1 MSLTDVTLCGKTLC
15 SPVIAASGTFGF
27 GGEYAGIVDMKK
39 LGGISGKGLTLE
51 GKYGNEGERLWETPA
66 GLINSIGLQNPGVRH
81 FIEYELP
88 GMKKL
93 GPAVLAN
100 LGGSTI
106 ETYEEGARLLD
117 ETNVDFIE
125 LNISCPNVKAGGI
138 AYGVKAESAREVVSR
153 VRACTKKPLIV
164 KLSPNAENITE
175 MALAC
180 EAAGADGLSLV
191 NTFQAMA
198 IDLEKR
204 RPVFNNVFAG
214 LSGPAIRPIALRMVY
229 QVCRAVQ
236 VPVVGLGGIATAGD
250 ALEFIMAGAAAVQV
264 GTANFLPSADGK
276 LFAQKDRTACADR
289 VPQGHGVRSLA
300 EIRGCAQV

>member
-1 MSLTDVTLCGKTLC
+1 MADLRVNLCGKTLQ

-27 GGEYAGIVDMKK
+27 GVEYENIVDLKK
-39 LGGISGKGLTLE
+39 LGAVSGKGLTLE
-51 GKYGNEGERLWETPA
+51 GKYGNEGERLWETPS
-66 GLINSIGLQNPGVRH
+66 GLINSIGLQNPGVQH
-81 FIEYELP
+81 FIDNELP
-88 GMKKL
+88 DMLGM
-93 GPAVLAN
+93 GCAAMAN

-117 ETNVDFIE
+117 KTDIDFIE

-153 VRACTKKPLIV
+153 VRKCTTKPMIV
-164 KLSPNAENITE
+164 KLSPNAENIVE

-180 EAAGADGLSLV
+180 EEAGADGLSLV

-204 RPVFNNVFAG
+204 RPVFHNVFAG

-229 QVCRAVQ
+229 QVCGAVK
-236 VPVVGLGGIATAGD
+236 VPVVGLGGIATAHD
-250 ALEFIMAGAAAVQV
+250 AREFIMAGATAIQV
-264 GTANFLPSADGK
+264 GTANFMDPKACEKIADGIGEWMD
-276 LFAQKDRTACADR
+276 A
-289 VPQGHGVRSLA
+289 HGVKTLD
-300 EIRGCAQV
+300 EIRGAARV

>member
-1 MSLTDVTLCGKTLC
+1 MADLRVNLCGKTLQ

-27 GGEYAGIVDMKK
+27 GVDYENIVDLKK
-39 LGGISGKGLTLE
+39 LGAVSGKGLTLE
-51 GKYGNEGERLWETPA
+51 GKYGNEGERLWETPS
-66 GLINSIGLQNPGVRH
+66 GLINSIGLQNPGVQH
-81 FIEYELP
+81 FIDNELP
-88 GMKKL
+88 QMLQL
-93 GPAVLAN
+93 GCASMAN

-117 ETNVDFIE
+117 KTDIDFIE

-153 VRACTKKPLIV
+153 VRKCTSKPMIV
-164 KLSPNAENITE
+164 KLSPNAENIVE

-180 EAAGADGLSLV
+180 EEAGADGLSLV

-204 RPVFNNVFAG
+204 RPVFHNVFAG

-229 QVCRAVQ
+229 QVCGAVK
-236 VPVVGLGGIATAGD
+236 VPVVGLGGIATARD
-250 ALEFIMAGAAAVQV
+250 ALEFLMAGATAVQV
-264 GTANFLPSADGK
+264 GTANFMDPKACEKIADGI
-276 LFAQKDRTACADR
+276 ADWMDA
-289 VPQGHGVRSLA
+289 HGVKTLN
-300 EIRGCAQV
+300 EIRGAARV

>member
-51 GKYGNEGERLWETPA
+51 GRYGNEGERLWETPA

-125 LNISCPNVKAGGI
+125 LNIS
-138 AYGVKAESAREVVSR
+138 
-153 VRACTKKPLIV
+153 
-164 KLSPNAENITE
+164 
-175 MALAC
+175 

-264 GTANFLPSADGK
+264 GTANFSDPRACEKITDGI
-276 LFAQKDRTACADR
+276 AAWMQS
-289 VPQGHGVRSLA
+289 HGVRSLA

>member
-51 GKYGNEGERLWETPA
+51 GKYGNEGERLWETPV

-93 GPAVLAN
+93 GPAVLAT

-264 GTANFLPSADGK
+264 GTANFSDPRACEKITDGI
-276 LFAQKDRTACADR
+276 AAWM
-289 VPQGHGVRSLA
+289 QGHGVRSLA

>member
-1 MSLTDVTLCGKTLC
+1 MNKVRQQVNFAGISMKN
-15 SPVIAASGTFGF
+15 PVVVASGTYGF
-27 GGEYAGIVDMKK
+27 GREYGQFYDLSE
-39 LGGISGKGLTLE
+39 LGGICCKGLTLAPRE
-51 GKYGNEGERLWETPA
+51 GNPPPRVAETPM
-66 GLINSIGLQNPGVRH
+66 GILNSVGLQNPGVDE
-81 FIEYELP
+81 FITQELP
-88 GMKKL
+88 ELRKHDVKIIANISGNTPEEYGILCQKL
-93 GPAVLAN
+93 SDAGVDM
-100 LGGSTI
+100 I
-106 ETYEEGARLLD
+106 E
-117 ETNVDFIE
+117 V
-125 LNISCPNVKAGGI
+125 NISCPNVKAGGI

-264 GTANFLPSADGK
+264 GTANFSDPRACEKITDGI
-276 LFAQKDRTACADR
+276 AAWM
-289 VPQGHGVRSLA
+289 QGHGVRSLA

>member
-1 MSLTDVTLCGKTLC
+1 MADLRVNLCGKPLA

-27 GGEYAGIVDMKK
+27 GVEYENIVDLKK
-39 LGGISGKGLTLE
+39 LGAVSGKGLTLE
-51 GKYGNEGERLWETPA
+51 GKYGNEGERLWETPS
-66 GLINSIGLQNPGVRH
+66 GLINSIGLQNPGVQH
-81 FIEYELP
+81 FIDNELP
-88 GMKKL
+88 QMLQL
-93 GPAVLAN
+93 GCASMAN

-117 ETNVDFIE
+117 KTDIDFIE

-153 VRACTKKPLIV
+153 VRKCTTKPMIV
-164 KLSPNAENITE
+164 KLSPNAENIVE

-180 EAAGADGLSLV
+180 EEAGADGLSLV

-204 RPVFNNVFAG
+204 RPVFHNVFAG

-229 QVCRAVQ
+229 QVCGAVK
-236 VPVVGLGGIATAGD
+236 VPVVGLGGIATAHD
-250 ALEFIMAGAAAVQV
+250 ALEFILAGATAVQV
-264 GTANFLPSADGK
+264 GTANFMDPKACEKIVDGIGEWMD
-276 LFAQKDRTACADR
+276 A
-289 VPQGHGVRSLA
+289 HGVKTLD
-300 EIRGCAQV
+300 EIRGAARV

>member
-1 MSLTDVTLCGKTLC
+1 MADLRVNLCGKTLQ

-27 GGEYAGIVDMKK
+27 GVEYENIVDLKK
-39 LGGISGKGLTLE
+39 LGAVSGKGLTLE
-51 GKYGNEGERLWETPA
+51 GKYGNEGERLWETPS
-66 GLINSIGLQNPGVRH
+66 GLINSIGLQNPGVQH
-81 FIEYELP
+81 FIDNELP
-88 GMKKL
+88 QMLQL
-93 GPAVLAN
+93 GCASMAN

-117 ETNVDFIE
+117 KTDIDFIE

-153 VRACTKKPLIV
+153 VRKCTSKPMIV
-164 KLSPNAENITE
+164 KLSPNAENIVE

-180 EAAGADGLSLV
+180 EEAGADGLSLV

-204 RPVFNNVFAG
+204 RPVFHNVFAG

-229 QVCRAVQ
+229 QVCGAVK
-236 VPVVGLGGIATAGD
+236 VPVVGLGGIATASD
-250 ALEFIMAGAAAVQV
+250 ALEFLMAGATAVQV
-264 GTANFLPSADGK
+264 GTANFMDPKACEKIADGI
-276 LFAQKDRTACADR
+276 ADWMDA
-289 VPQGHGVRSLA
+289 HGVKTLN
-300 EIRGCAQV
+300 EIRGAARV

>member
-229 QVCRAVQ
+229 QVYDAVKI
-236 VPVVGLGGIATAGD
+236 PIIGIGGVSTADDVIEMMLAGATAVGV
-250 ALEFIMAGAAAVQV
+250 GAANLVDPYACKKIVED
-264 GTANFLPSADGK
+264 LP
-276 LFAQKDRTACADR
+276 R
-289 VPQGHGVRSLA
+289 VMNDLRIDSLS
-300 EIRGCAQV
+300 EITGGAHRE

>member
-1 MSLTDVTLCGKTLC
+1 MSKVEQSVVLAGVRMKN
-15 SPVIAASGTFGF
+15 PVVVASGTFGF
-27 GGEYAGIVDMKK
+27 GREYGRFYDLSE
-39 LGGISGKGLTLE
+39 LGGICCKGLTLCRRE
-51 GKYGNEGERLWETPA
+51 GNPPPRIAETLM
-66 GLINSIGLQNPGVRH
+66 GILNSVGLQNPGVDA
-81 FIEYELP
+81 FIAEELP
-88 GMKKL
+88 ELRKHDLAVIANISGNTPEEYGVMCEKL
-93 GPAVLAN
+93 SAAGVDM
-100 LGGSTI
+100 I
-106 ETYEEGARLLD
+106 E
-117 ETNVDFIE
+117 V
-125 LNISCPNVKAGGI
+125 NISCPNVKAGGI

-264 GTANFLPSADGK
+264 GTANFSDPRACEKITDGI
-276 LFAQKDRTACADR
+276 AAWMQS
-289 VPQGHGVRSLA
+289 HGVRSLA

>member
-1 MSLTDVTLCGKTLC
+1 MSIQENIAEIRRRIAVACAECGRDPKEITLVGASKMNDAAACREA
-15 SPVIAASGTFGF
+15 IAA
-27 GGEYAGIVDMKK
+27 GID
-39 LGGISGKGLTLE
+39 
-51 GKYGNEGERLWETPA
+51 
-66 GLINSIGLQNPGVRH
+66 
-81 FIEYELP
+81 
-88 GMKKL
+88 
-93 GPAVLAN
+93 VL
-100 LGGSTI
+100 
-106 ETYEEGARLLD
+106 
-117 ETNVDFIE
+117 E

-264 GTANFLPSADGK
+264 GTANFSDPRACEKITDGI
-276 LFAQKDRTACADR
+276 AAWMQS
-289 VPQGHGVRSLA
+289 HGVRSLA

>member
-1 MSLTDVTLCGKTLC
+1 MADLRVNLCGKTLQ

-27 GGEYAGIVDMKK
+27 GVEYENIVDLKK
-39 LGGISGKGLTLE
+39 LGAVSGKGLTLE
-51 GKYGNEGERLWETPA
+51 GKYGNEGERLWETPS
-66 GLINSIGLQNPGVRH
+66 GLINSIGLQNPGVQH
-81 FIEYELP
+81 FIDNELP
-88 GMKKL
+88 DMLGM
-93 GPAVLAN
+93 GCAAMAN

-117 ETNVDFIE
+117 KTDIDFIE

-153 VRACTKKPLIV
+153 VRKCTTKPMIV
-164 KLSPNAENITE
+164 KLSPNAENIVE

-180 EAAGADGLSLV
+180 EEAGADGLSLV

-204 RPVFNNVFAG
+204 RPVFHNVFAG

-264 GTANFLPSADGK
+264 GTANFSDPRACEKITDGI
-276 LFAQKDRTACADR
+276 AAWMQS
-289 VPQGHGVRSLA
+289 HGVRSLA

>member
-1 MSLTDVTLCGKTLC
+1 MSKVDQSVVLAGVRMKN
-15 SPVIAASGTFGF
+15 PVVVASGTFGF
-27 GGEYAGIVDMKK
+27 GREYGRFYDLSE
-39 LGGISGKGLTLE
+39 LGGICCKGLTLCRRE
-51 GKYGNEGERLWETPA
+51 GNPPPRIAETPM
-66 GLINSIGLQNPGVRH
+66 GILNSVGLQNPGVDA
-81 FIEYELP
+81 FIAEELP
-88 GMKKL
+88 ELRKHDLAVIANISGNTPEEYGVMCEKL
-93 GPAVLAN
+93 SAAGVDM
-100 LGGSTI
+100 I
-106 ETYEEGARLLD
+106 E
-117 ETNVDFIE
+117 V
-125 LNISCPNVKAGGI
+125 NISCPNVKAGGI

-264 GTANFLPSADGK
+264 GTANFSDPRACEKITDGI
-276 LFAQKDRTACADR
+276 AAWMQS
-289 VPQGHGVRSLA
+289 HGVRSLS

>member
-125 LNISCPNVKAGGI
+125 LNISCPNVKQGGLAFGIRAADAG
-138 AYGVKAESAREVVSR
+138 EVVSA
-153 VRACTKKPLIV
+153 VRKVCTVPLIV
-164 KLSPNAENITE
+164 KLSPQAESIPE
-175 MALAC
+175 MCKAV
-180 EAAGADGLSLV
+180 EAAGADAISLC
-191 NTFQAMA
+191 NTFQACA

-204 RPVFNNVFAG
+204 RPVFNNTFAG
-214 LSGPAIRPIALRMVY
+214 LSGPAVRPIALRMVW
-229 QVCRAVQ
+229 QAVGA
-236 VPVVGLGGIATAGD
+236 VSIPVVGLGGILTGKD

-264 GTANFLPSADGK
+264 GTANFLDPK
-276 LFAQKDRTACADR
+276 ACTRITNEIGQWMDA
-289 VPQGHGVRSLA
+289 HGVKTLD
-300 EIRGCAQV
+300 EIRGCAR

>member
-1 MSLTDVTLCGKTLC
+1 MADLRVNLCGKTLQ

-27 GGEYAGIVDMKK
+27 GVEYENIVDLKK
-39 LGGISGKGLTLE
+39 LGAVSGKGLTLE
-51 GKYGNEGERLWETPA
+51 GKYGNEGERLWETPS
-66 GLINSIGLQNPGVRH
+66 GLINSIGLQNPGVQH
-81 FIEYELP
+81 FIDNELP
-88 GMKKL
+88 QMLQL
-93 GPAVLAN
+93 GCASMAN

-117 ETNVDFIE
+117 KTDIDFIE

-153 VRACTKKPLIV
+153 VRKCTTKPMIV
-164 KLSPNAENITE
+164 KLSPNAENIVE

-180 EAAGADGLSLV
+180 EEAGADGLSLV

-204 RPVFNNVFAG
+204 RPVFHNVFAG

-229 QVCRAVQ
+229 QVCGAVK
-236 VPVVGLGGIATAGD
+236 VPVVGLGGIATARD
-250 ALEFIMAGAAAVQV
+250 ALEFIMAGATAVQV
-264 GTANFLPSADGK
+264 GTANFMDPKACEKIADGI
-276 LFAQKDRTACADR
+276 ADWMDA
-289 VPQGHGVRSLA
+289 HGVKTLD
-300 EIRGCAQV
+300 EIRGAARV

>member
-1 MSLTDVTLCGKTLC
+1 MADLRVTLCGVPLQ

-27 GGEYAGIVDMKK
+27 GQEFSRIVDMRW
-39 LGGISGKGLTLE
+39 LGAISGKGLTLE
-51 GKYGNEGERLWETPA
+51 GKAGNEGERLYETPA

-81 FIEYELP
+81 FIQHELP
-88 GMKKL
+88 AMKRL
-93 GPAVLAN
+93 GPAAMAN

-117 ETNVDFIE
+117 GTDVDLLE

-138 AYGVKAESAREVVSR
+138 AYGIKAESAREVVAR
-153 VRACTKKPLIV
+153 VRACTQKPLVV

-180 EAAGADGLSLV
+180 EEAGADGLSLV

-198 IDLEKR
+198 IDLASR
-204 RPVFNNVFAG
+204 RPVFQNVFAG

-229 QVCRAVQ
+229 QVCRRCTC
-236 VPVVGLGGIATAGD
+236 GGGPWQHCHGRD
-250 ALEFIMAGAAAVQV
+250 ALAFISGRHRCSGGHSQFANRAPAG
-264 GTANFLPSADGK
+264 GPRHGRLDGRK
-276 LFAQKDRTACADR
+276 RRENAGRDTRRAL
-289 VPQGHGVRSLA
+289 
-300 EIRGCAQV
+300 

>member
-198 IDLEKR
+198 IDL
-204 RPVFNNVFAG
+204 
-214 LSGPAIRPIALRMVY
+214 
-229 QVCRAVQ
+229 
-236 VPVVGLGGIATAGD
+236 
-250 ALEFIMAGAAAVQV
+250 
-264 GTANFLPSADGK
+264 
-276 LFAQKDRTACADR
+276 
-289 VPQGHGVRSLA
+289 
-300 EIRGCAQV
+300 

>member
-1 MSLTDVTLCGKTLC
+1 MAKIPECLAVQLCGVPLKT
-15 SPVIAASGTFGF
+15 PVIGASGTYGFGF
-27 GGEYAGIVDMKK
+27 EYADIVDLEW
-39 LGGISGKGLTLE
+39 LGAVSGKGLTLE
-51 GKYGNEGERLWETPA
+51 GKYGNEGERLYETPS

-81 FIEYELP
+81 FIENELP
-88 GMKKL
+88 EMKRL
-93 GPAVLAN
+93 PPAVMAN

-117 ETNVDFIE
+117 ATDVDLIE

-153 VRACTKKPLIV
+153 VRACTRKPLVV
-164 KLSPNAENITE
+164 KLSPNAENIVD

-180 EAAGADGLSLV
+180 QEAGADALSLV

-198 IDLEKR
+198 IDLERR

-236 VPVVGLGGIATAGD
+236 VPVVGLGGIATAAD
-250 ALEFIMAGAAAVQV
+250 ALEFIMAGATAVQV
-264 GTANFLPSADGK
+264 GTANFADPC
-276 LFAQKDRTACADR
+276 ACETIAR
-289 VPQGHGVRSLA
+289 GMAAWMEAHGVRSLD
-300 EIRGCAQV
+300 EIRGAAQV